1 MKLQFVGTGAIGAKE
16 RSACTLINN
25 EILIDLGNGNAKS
38 IKQLGHSIEKIK
50 AVFITHLHG
59 DHYADIP
66 FLILDRMILKTKT
79 NNELV
84 IYGPEKLE
92 ENVRVAYEV
101 FFDNYERY
109 KNDAGIKF
117 ATVKESKDISVD
129 KYEVTPYKVDHGK
142 LQPAY
147 GYIVKKDN
155 KSVGFSGDSVYCK
168 AIDEIVK
175 KSDVSV
181 LDMSS
186 VKTVP
191 GHMGMEDILKICE
204 KYPEKTIIA
213 THMHAETRIIANDLK
228 VKNLIIPNDGDV
240 YEF

>member
-16 RSACTLINN
+16 RSACTLIDG

-38 IKQLGHSIEKIK
+38 IKQLGNNIEKIK
-50 AVFITHLHG
+50 AIFITHLHG

-66 FLILDRMILKTKT
+66 FLILDRMILKSKT
-79 NNELV
+79 NHELV

-92 ENVRVAYEV
+92 ENTRIAYEV

-109 KNDAGIKF
+109 KADAQVRFKS
-117 ATVKESKDISVD
+117 VKEMNIVEVD
-129 KYEVTPYKVDHGK
+129 KYEITPYKVDHGK
-142 LQPAY
+142 LQPAF
-147 GYIVKKDN
+147 GYVVKKGD
-155 KSVGFSGDSVYCK
+155 KSVGFSGDSIYCD

-175 KSDVSV
+175 TCDVSV

-191 GHMGMEDILKICE
+191 GHMGMEDIIKICE
-204 KYPEKTIIA
+204 KYPDKKIIA
-213 THMHAETRIIANDLK
+213 THMHAETREISRELK
-228 VKNLIIPNDGDV
+228 VKNLIIPSDGDV